1 MQAEAVE
8 LLQKTI
14 DSERTELK
22 RLKDSLSLKV
32 CEQAEAVER
41 LLMTLDCE
49 RQALVDARRESE
61 LNLERLAII
70 ARQKKELAASAL
82 SLVVLLVKKNQQIEP
97 SDQMIRRLK
106 GENAV

>member
-1 MQAEAVE
+1 M
-8 LLQKTI
+8 
-14 DSERTELK
+14 
-22 RLKDSLSLKV
+22 
-32 CEQAEAVER
+32 
-41 LLMTLDCE
+41 
-49 RQALVDARRESE
+49 RRESE